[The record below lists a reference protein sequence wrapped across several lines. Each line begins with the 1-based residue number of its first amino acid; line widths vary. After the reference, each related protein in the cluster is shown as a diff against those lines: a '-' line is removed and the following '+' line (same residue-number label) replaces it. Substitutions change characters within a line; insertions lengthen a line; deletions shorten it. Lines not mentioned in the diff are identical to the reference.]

1 MAADVKGVVVPKS
14 SSQQCSERPQSEDE
28 SNNRTKGFPA
38 PVMKCSTKRLITVN
52 KYRER
57 NKTRAGA
64 GTEEIP
70 VSRRVG
76 FAPAQT
82 VLVQP
87 GLPAALVL
95 TEITKEEDL
104 NRYENGDDFRFQ

>member
-1 MAADVKGVVVPKS
+1 MIAADVKGVVVPKS

-28 SNNRTKGFPA
+28 SNNRTKGLPT

-57 NKTRAGA
+57 KKTRAGA
-64 GTEEIP
+64 GTEEFP
-70 VSRRVG
+70 VRGGVSRRVG
-76 FAPAQT
+76 SAPAQT

-87 GLPAALVL
+87 GLPAAHRDNKGGGGGGPQQ
-95 TEITKEEDL
+95 I
-104 NRYENGDDFRFQ
+104 

>member
-1 MAADVKGVVVPKS
+1 MAADVKGVVVS
-14 SSQQCSERPQSEDE
+14 TLLCSERPQSEDE
-28 SNNRTKGFPA
+28 SNNRTKGLPT
-38 PVMKCSTKRLITVN
+38 PVMKRLITVN

-70 VSRRVG
+70 VRGGVSRRVG